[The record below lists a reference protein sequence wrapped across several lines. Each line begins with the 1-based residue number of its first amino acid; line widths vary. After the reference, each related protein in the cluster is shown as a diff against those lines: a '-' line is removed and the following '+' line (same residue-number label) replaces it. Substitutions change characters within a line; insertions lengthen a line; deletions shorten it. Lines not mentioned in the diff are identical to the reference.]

1 MKLKT
6 NRKPKARY
14 EPYQVKMDYF
24 QTQAKADRYL
34 QLIKFSEQKLII
46 DLELYPT
53 LTAVVH
59 NVKVCTFQ
67 PDFRYMTLE
76 INGHRGYRVIED
88 VKADATEL
96 YKLRKQ
102 LIELTNSCII
112 NNIKASE
119 VNKWVT
125 TIPKNQ

>member
-1 MKLKT
+1 
-6 NRKPKARY
+6 
-14 EPYQVKMDYF
+14 
-24 QTQAKADRYL
+24 
-34 QLIKFSEQKLII
+34 
-46 DLELYPT
+46 
-53 LTAVVH
+53 
-59 NVKVCTFQ
+59 
-67 PDFRYMTLE
+67 MTLE

-125 TIPKNQ
+125 TIPKTNKRNLGTKLRHTSLVFQ